1 MFPSRKRVHAAGA
14 GRPSRARCQP
24 NSARAGTPHAKSG
37 PPHSTDGPRDPLPE
51 VPDPSGA
58 LTPAVCLLLFL
69 FLVLRLVVLPPLIVL
84 LLPLWLA
91 LLRLALWRRL
101 HLPLRLGSWPLRLPL
116 WRRLLHLRL
125 GLLTL
130 RLPLRRLLPLRLLLR
145 PVVPRSHRGRRPVR
159 HVVRH
164 IVRRIV
170 LNAVRTN
177 RFRHPYPT
185 HRTRC
190 RRRSLLHHHLPR
202 RHLGRRSSE
211 PYAGLCRPSHV
222 TLARRADIHGIHRL
236 RLAHGLRRHAHR
248 RRGDGARA
256 REGALR
262 HHRNMRLIHIR
273 HVGDVDVGNVGDVG
287 DIHSAHVSI
296 AHPVTGPVH
305 FPRPQRNPGYAASAP
320 NPHRH
325 AEPAAAHK
333 GHQRRRV
340 HRARDH
346 GSRNPHPTA
355 AQHGPAAVVERSKA
369 PWRIVNP
376 GPAPRRHKCPVPVPV
391 RLPAHRHA
399 RRGPDGSV
407 CGVVAPHAVVGQIPR
422 ADHFGRHITG

>member
-1 MFPSRKRVHAAGA
+1 MWNPGDLFLFPSRKRVHAAGA

-125 GLLTL
+125 GSLTL
-130 RLPLRRLLPLRLLLR
+130 RLPLRRLLHLRLGLLTLRLPLLRLLPLRLLLG
-145 PVVPRSHRGRRPVR
+145 PVVPRSHRRRSPVRHIVR
-159 HVVRH
+159 HVVRP
-164 IVRRIV
+164 IV

-177 RFRHPYPT
+177 WLRHPYST

-211 PYAGLCRPSHV
+211 PYAGLGRPSHI
-222 TLARRADIHGIHRL
+222 TLARRADIHGVHGL
-236 RLAHGLRRHAHR
+236 RLAHGLRRHAHS

-256 REGALR
+256 REGGLR

-273 HVGDVDVGNVGDVG
+273 HVGDVDVGDVS
-287 DIHSAHVSI
+287 DIHSAHVGI
-296 AHPVTGPVH
+296 AHPVPGPVH

-325 AEPAAAHK
+325 AEPVAAHK

-355 AQHGPAAVVERSKA
+355 AQHGPAAVV
-369 PWRIVNP
+369 
-376 GPAPRRHKCPVPVPV
+376 
-391 RLPAHRHA
+391 
-399 RRGPDGSV
+399 
-407 CGVVAPHAVVGQIPR
+407 
-422 ADHFGRHITG
+422 